1 MNDTALTAL
10 MHNAGL
16 LLAMVVVFDMV
27 TSRQRLANNPF
38 HLMLAGLILGGLGIG
53 VILASFQLEPGIVFD
68 TRSVLL
74 GISGLFLGTIPT
86 LIAMAMTAAFRLW
99 QGGTAAWAGAAV
111 ILASGCLGIAWR
123 HSRRRPLT
131 EISWGE
137 LYTFGVVVHVVML
150 ALMLTLPWENAKRV
164 LSAIGLPVLLVY
176 PLATTALGFLLAN
189 RLRREHAIVT
199 LAESEERFRSLFE
212 SSLDGFLITTPDGHV
227 LSANPATCR
236 MLGRTEGEIIQAGR
250 GNIVDP
256 HDQRLAGLLEQRVRT
271 GRASGELTLIR
282 GDGSRFEAE
291 ISTAV
296 FHTSTGPRTSMV
308 IRDITERKRAEAALQ
323 ESEERLRLATDAA
336 RVGIW
341 ERNLKTNRLQWSPM
355 AEQLNGYEPG
365 SFPGTEEAF
374 LELLHPDS
382 RADYAT
388 ARRRVREGDGLLHTE
403 LRFRLHDG
411 RERWGMVHGRLIR
424 DEHGQPT
431 RVVGIDKDITERK
444 LAEIRLQETLAKLE
458 TSHQVLLRA
467 IEDRKNAEAQVRQM
481 NAELEQ
487 RVSDRTAQ
495 LQAANHELEAFS
507 YSVSHD
513 LRAPLRAINGYARI
527 LAEDHGPKL
536 DAEGQRV
543 LGVIRDEALRM
554 GELIDDLLQLSRLGR
569 QSLNIAPTDMT
580 GLAREVYERLS
591 ATAPSRPVDFR
602 LSPLPDAPADAALLR
617 QVWVNLL
624 DNALKYTR
632 QRSPAVIEVAGAIH
646 GNEAVYSVKDNGAG
660 FEMKYADKLF
670 GVFQRLHN
678 TAEFEGTGVGLA
690 MVQRLIH
697 RHGGRVWA
705 EGQLDCGATFH
716 FALPLKA
723 GAGPDSSNGSAA
735 IETLQPEMSL

>member
-1 MNDTALTAL
+1 MPKPLDAT
-10 MHNAGL
+10 
-16 LLAMVVVFDMV
+16 
-27 TSRQRLANNPF
+27 
-38 HLMLAGLILGGLGIG
+38 
-53 VILASFQLEPGIVFD
+53 LE
-68 TRSVLL
+68 
-74 GISGLFLGTIPT
+74 
-86 LIAMAMTAAFRLW
+86 
-99 QGGTAAWAGAAV
+99 
-111 ILASGCLGIAWR
+111 
-123 HSRRRPLT
+123 
-131 EISWGE
+131 
-137 LYTFGVVVHVVML
+137 
-150 ALMLTLPWENAKRV
+150 
-164 LSAIGLPVLLVY
+164 
-176 PLATTALGFLLAN
+176 
-189 RLRREHAIVT
+189 
-199 LAESEERFRSLFE
+199 
-212 SSLDGFLITTPDGHV
+212 
-227 LSANPATCR
+227 
-236 MLGRTEGEIIQAGR
+236 
-250 GNIVDP
+250 
-256 HDQRLAGLLEQRVRT
+256 
-271 GRASGELTLIR
+271 
-282 GDGSRFEAE
+282 
-291 ISTAV
+291 
-296 FHTSTGPRTSMV
+296 
-308 IRDITERKRAEAALQ
+308 

-444 LAEIRLQETLAKLE
+444 LAEIRLQETLARLE
-458 TSHQVLLRA
+458 TSHHVLLRA
-467 IEDRKNAEAQVRQM
+467 IEDRKAAEAQVRQM

-527 LAEDHGPKL
+527 LAEDLGPKL

-580 GLAREVYERLS
+580 ALAREVYERLS
-591 ATAPSRPVDFR
+591 TAVPLRPVDFR

-632 QRSPAVIEVAGAIH
+632 QRDPAVIEVAGDIH
-646 GNEAVYSVKDNGAG
+646 GNEAVYSVRDNGAG

-670 GVFQRLHN
+670 GVFQRLHT

-690 MVQRLIH
+690 LVQRLVH

-705 EGQLDCGATFH
+705 EGRLDRGATFH

-723 GAGPDSSNGSAA
+723 EAGTVSSSGSAA
-735 IETLQPEMSL
+735 IETLQPEMSS